1 MSNKLFSPEEV
12 AAFKAN
18 PNVKTATERSVTFTP
33 QFKKKAY
40 RELLEG
46 KHICDILESHGIDT
60 SVLGEARIRSIL
72 MRLRQCGERDEGFAD
87 LRHQRKPKSPEEQS
101 KSTEKRIRQLEAELA
116 YTKQVVEFLKK
127 VQAADL
133 EARKAWESKHRP
145 Q

>member
-18 PNVKTATERSVTFTP
+18 PHVKTATERSVTFTP
-33 QFKKKAY
+33 QFKRMAY

-46 KHICDILESHGIDT
+46 KHIHDILEGQGIDT
-60 SVLGEARIRSIL
+60 SILGEARVRSIL
-72 MRLRQCGERDEGFAD
+72 MRLRQFGERDEGFTD
-87 LRHQRKPKSPEEQS
+87 LRHQRKKKTPEETSQ
-101 KSTEKRIRQLEAELA
+101 STEKRIRQLEAELA
-116 YTKQVVEFLKK
+116 YTRQVVEFLKK

-145 Q
+145 R